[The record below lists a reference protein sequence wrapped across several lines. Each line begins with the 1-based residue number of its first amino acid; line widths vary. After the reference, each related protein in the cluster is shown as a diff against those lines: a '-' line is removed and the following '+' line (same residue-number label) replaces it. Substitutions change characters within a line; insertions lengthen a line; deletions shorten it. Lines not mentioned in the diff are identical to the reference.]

1 MKFNKYN
8 PLPASELNTEVF
20 VYSASAY
27 NALSG
32 GGNIG
37 DNTRLLRDSPDASFY
52 AHIDELIQDKISGGE
67 YGATVSVKELRLT
80 ARKGDVYN
88 DNWSLQIDDLLSL
101 DYGIN
106 DGGRSRYSVSRIE
119 HNVYRHGVIVTAIY
133 KGKDGPI

>member
-20 VYSASAY
+20 VFSGSKYPP
-27 NALSG
+27 LGG
-32 GGNIG
+32 GGNTG
-37 DNTRLLRDSPDASFY
+37 DNIRLVGEEPDASFY
-52 AHIDELIQDKISGGE
+52 AHIDELVQDKISGGE
-67 YGATVSVKELRLT
+67 YGSTVSVKQITLT

-88 DNWSLQIDDLLSL
+88 ENWSLQIDDLLGI

-119 HNVYRHGVIVTAIY
+119 HNVYRHGVIVTAVH
-133 KGKDGPI
+133 KGKDGAI